1 MRRAGVRGAVGG
13 ERADVAVR
21 PGGEQLAV
29 GGGWAEHQEVGLGLP
44 NKSPQPTA
52 LSWCFARR
60 GLPATVVIGEVGL
73 PGPGGGW
80 APGR

>member
-1 MRRAGVRGAVGG
+1 MRRAGVRRAVGG

-29 GGGWAEHQEVGLGLP
+29 GGSWAEHQEVGLGLP

-52 LSWCFARR
+52 LSWCFARLDSPAVALISEVD
-60 GLPATVVIGEVGL
+60 LPES
-73 PGPGGGW
+73 GGGW